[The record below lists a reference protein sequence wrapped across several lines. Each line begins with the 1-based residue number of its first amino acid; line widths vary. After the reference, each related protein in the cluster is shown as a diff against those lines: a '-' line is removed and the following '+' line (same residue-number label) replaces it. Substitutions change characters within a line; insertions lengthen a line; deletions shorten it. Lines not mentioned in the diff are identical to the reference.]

1 MSDVF
6 MYIWNYVY
14 DVFEFAFNTY
24 NSIIIYGNATL
35 WDFIV
40 VILIAGAIPVVIAS
54 AFGSGAIA
62 SGISSTVNNS
72 SKVAQRKQRESR
84 NYYKERIH

>member
-24 NSIIIYGNATL
+24 NSIIIYGNASL